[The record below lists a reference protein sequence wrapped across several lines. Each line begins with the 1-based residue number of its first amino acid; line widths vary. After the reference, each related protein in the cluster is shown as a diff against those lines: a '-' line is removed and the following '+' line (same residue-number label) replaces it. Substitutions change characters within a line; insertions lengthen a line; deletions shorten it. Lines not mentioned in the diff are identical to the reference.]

1 MPSFGLSAPA
11 PRVGAAH
18 RRRCVAVA
26 CSIVSVLGGAFGAAA
41 GATSTT
47 PAHVTPRITE
57 LALAGH
63 GDGAG
68 LGMGQWG
75 DFGYAVRYH
84 RTYLWILNHFYGGT
98 TIAFLPAIGQ
108 SANPTVSVAI
118 MENENATSGVGYDP
132 VVTSAEAFSFTSAV
146 AQPSSTPTTVTPT
159 TVTPTTVATSTT
171 VAPPTT
177 APTPTTVVP
186 PTTPS
191 TATTSTVSATA
202 PTSTTVPIVIPPLP
216 TTAGPTF
223 NVPAGEAVDLALQPD
238 GTWNAY
244 VGASCTGATAA
255 KAMSRPLATG
265 LVDPVVSPGAPS
277 AAVAEPLLSL
287 CRHDGV
293 DEPMQGAIQAFNHA
307 GYARTLNLVS
317 LQSYLEG
324 VVPAEESASWGD
336 DGGAVGAPQ
345 GEAWGFQALEVQA
358 IAARSYLLASVA
370 AGGWLGFADICDST
384 ACQAYVG
391 SSYQSSISNLAVADT
406 SGVVLVAAGTRNVA
420 LARYSASTGGWSATG
435 EFPAVRDFGD
445 DCVVPGN
452 ALECNPS
459 HDWQVTLTGA
469 AITRKF
475 RAVGRLQRVRVIER
489 NGRGAYGGRV
499 LEVLIKGQKE
509 AITVTGDEFAIA
521 LNLPSA
527 WFAIAATKR
536 A

>member
-1 MPSFGLSAPA
+1 MPSFGLSALTR
-11 PRVGAAH
+11 RVAAAH
-18 RRRCVAVA
+18 RRRRLAVVG
-26 CSIVSVLGGAFGAAA
+26 SILSILGGLFGAAA
-41 GATSTT
+41 DASSAV

-57 LALAGH
+57 LALVGH
-63 GDGAG
+63 GVGAG

-98 TIAFLPAIGQ
+98 TIAYLPAIGQ

-146 AQPSSTPTTVTPT
+146 AQPSSTTTTVPPTTA
-159 TVTPTTVATSTT
+159 ATTT
-171 VAPPTT
+171 VAPITTALTTTSVAPTT
-177 APTPTTVVP
+177 
-186 PTTPS
+186 S
-191 TATTSTVSATA
+191 TATTSTTA
-202 PTSTTVPIVIPPLP
+202 PASTTIPIVIPPLL
-216 TTAGPTF
+216 TTPGPTF
-223 NVPAGEAVDLALQPD
+223 SVPAGEAVDLALQPN

-244 VGASCTGATAA
+244 VGASCTGAVAA
-255 KAMSRPLATG
+255 KTMSHPLATG

-277 AAVAEPLLSL
+277 TAVAEPLLTL

-293 DEPMQGAIQAFNHA
+293 DEPMQGAIQAFNRA
-307 GYARTLNLVS
+307 GYARTLNLV
-317 LQSYLEG
+317 LLESYLEG

-370 AGGWLGFADICDST
+370 AGGWLGFADICDTT

-445 DCVVPGN
+445 ACVVPGD

-459 HDWQVTLTGA
+459 HDWQKTLTGA

-489 NGRGAYGGRV
+489 NGRGAYGGRA
-499 LEVLIKGQKE
+499 LEVLIKGTKG
-509 AITVTGDEFAIA
+509 AITVTGDQFAIA

-527 WFAIAATKR
+527 WFAIAVTKR